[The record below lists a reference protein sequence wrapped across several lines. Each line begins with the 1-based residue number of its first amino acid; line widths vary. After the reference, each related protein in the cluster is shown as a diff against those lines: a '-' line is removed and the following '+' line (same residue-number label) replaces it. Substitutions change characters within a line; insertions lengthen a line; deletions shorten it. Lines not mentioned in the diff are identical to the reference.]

1 LNYFGFIF
9 QGKKMT
15 FNLNSLKLSVL
26 VVIIIFG
33 VNALSFAQRERVIEK
48 PTPTPKVPK
57 TATPTPS
64 PSPTATPIPIQT
76 LPSLQSKIIGVL
88 RRPELHRGNV
98 GIKVVS
104 LDTGK
109 TLYEENAEKYF
120 MPASNMKVFTV
131 ATAMQKLSPNFKFVT
146 SVYANAL
153 PDENGV
159 IKGELTVY
167 GRGDMTFSPAFAD
180 GDYYKNLDLL
190 VEKIVQSGVKK
201 IEGNLVGDQ
210 SYFHGYSVPEGW
222 EWDDL
227 QWYYGAGISSLTL
240 NDNAVDLRVLPG
252 ASGASCIPQMTP
264 SNTTIRIINTCT
276 TGGDK
281 RNLRVTKRLEQD
293 LIEISGTIPAGDDG
307 FSGRIAVSNSGELFI
322 SVLRQ
327 RLEQKGVVITGLNRS
342 ITVPEAITKNR
353 IEITK
358 LESTPLSIIS
368 QKTMKPSQN
377 FYTETLLW
385 TLGEEFGDK
394 TDASKASA
402 DKGLAVVKSMLQ
414 EIGVSPDGVV
424 QYDGSGLS
432 RHNLVTPNSVIQ
444 VFRYMAKSPYAL
456 AWNASLTIGSLD
468 GTLKNRF
475 VGTSASANV
484 RGKTGT
490 IDQVSSLSGYVNSAS
505 GEKFVFS
512 IIVNGVQQTSIRT
525 KAIDEIVVAL
535 SDFNGRSEQPLTAP
549 PPTN

>member
-1 LNYFGFIF
+1 
-9 QGKKMT
+9 MT
-15 FNLNSLKLSVL
+15 YNLNSLKISGL
-26 VVIIIFG
+26 VVFMAFG
-33 VNALSFAQRERVIEK
+33 FNALAFGQRERVIEK
-48 PTPTPKVPK
+48 PTPTPKVA
-57 TATPTPS
+57 TTPTPI
-64 PSPTATPIPIQT
+64 PTATPVPIQT

-88 RRPELHRGNV
+88 RRPELRRGNV

-104 LDTGK
+104 LDSGK

-146 SVYANAL
+146 SVYANSL
-153 PDENGV
+153 PDETGV
-159 IKGELTVY
+159 VKGDLTVY
-167 GRGDMTFSPAFAD
+167 GRGDMTFSPAFGE

-201 IEGNLVGDQ
+201 IEGDLVGDQ
-210 SYFHGYSVPEGW
+210 TYFHGFSIPEGW

-227 QWYYGAGISSLTL
+227 QWYWGTGISAFSL
-240 NDNAVDLRVLPG
+240 NDNAIDLHVSPG
-252 ASGASCIPQMTP
+252 VNGGACIPQMMP
-264 SNTTIRIINTCT
+264 SNSTIRIINTCT

-281 RNLRVTKRLEQD
+281 RNLRVTKRLDQD
-293 LIEISGTIPAGDDG
+293 LIEISGTIPSGNEG
-307 FSGRIAVSNSGELFI
+307 FSGRIAVSSSGELFI

-327 RLEQKGVVITGLNRS
+327 RLEQKGIVITGQNR
-342 ITVPEAITKNR
+342 IINAPNTVATNR

-358 LESTPLSIIS
+358 LESTPLSIIA

-385 TLGEEFGDK
+385 TLGEELGDK
-394 TDASKASA
+394 TDSSRTSS
-402 DKGLAVVKSMLQ
+402 DKGLTVVKSMLQ
-414 EIGVSPDGVV
+414 EIGVSPDSVV

-444 VFRYMAKSPYAL
+444 VYKYMAKSPYAL

-475 VGTSASANV
+475 VGTSASTNV

-490 IDQVSSLSGYVNSAS
+490 IDQVSSLSGYVTSAS

-512 IIVNGVQQTSIRT
+512 IIVNGVQQTSVRT

-535 SDFNGRSEQPLTAP
+535 SDFNGRSDQPLTAAST
-549 PPTN
+549 TN